1 MMINLLKKI
10 IGSPDEGLITPTQN
24 IRIAKRKSSITT
36 VYDLHGNARR
46 LGPLYAK
53 GGEGAIYPL
62 IENRNCLVKAYHA
75 DGRSMQGLGHLRKE
89 KISYMLGMQNLVDDP
104 RYAWPRLNVFD
115 DYHTWLGY
123 AMRKVDGHILQTLCQ
138 PQLLSERFPNWKRQN
153 LVRTCINLI
162 LGIEK
167 LHQNNVILGD
177 INPANMLVD
186 NSSRIS
192 FIDCDSYQVKSLGK
206 IYTCPVGI
214 PMYLAPEL
222 INAGNLSSITR
233 TAEQE
238 LFSVAIILFKILM
251 LGRHPYDRIGGADPV
266 ENLKSGRLAFG
277 YDCGERF
284 SKGPWHRIWSHLPY
298 KMKNLFIQ
306 TFKDGHKDVS
316 KRVNLGDWLACL
328 SIYENE
334 IEKGWHENEII
345 PSKAKESKH
354 YKAIAA

>member
-1 MMINLLKKI
+1 MRFNFLKNL
-10 IGSPDEGLITPTQN
+10 IGTGDAD
-24 IRIAKRKSSITT
+24 RIAPAQGDRTVRVKYSIAT

-46 LGPLYAK
+46 LGSLYAK
-53 GGEGAIYPL
+53 GGEGSIYPL
-62 IENRNCLVKAYHA
+62 VENNKCLVKAYHT
-75 DGRSMQGLGHLRKE
+75 DNRSLQGLENLRKE
-89 KISYMLGMQNLVDDP
+89 KISFMLGMQNLVDDP

-115 DYHTWLGY
+115 DSRRWIGY
-123 AMRKVDGHILQTLCQ
+123 AMRKVDGHMLQTLCQ
-138 PQLLSERFPNWKRQN
+138 PQLLSERFPDWKRQN
-153 LVRTCINLI
+153 LVKTCINLI

-167 LHQNNVILGD
+167 LHKNNVILGD

-206 IYTCPVGI
+206 IYTCPVCI

-222 INAGNLSSITR
+222 INAGNLSTITR
-233 TAEQE
+233 TEEQE

-251 LGRHPYDRIGGADPV
+251 IGRHPYDRIGGADPV

-354 YKAIAA
+354 YKEIAA